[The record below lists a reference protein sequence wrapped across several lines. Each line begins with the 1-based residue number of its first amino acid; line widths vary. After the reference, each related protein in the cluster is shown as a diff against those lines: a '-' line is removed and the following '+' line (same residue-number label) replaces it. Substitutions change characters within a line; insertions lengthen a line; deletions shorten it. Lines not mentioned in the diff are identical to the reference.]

1 MAKAPVIEEKQLRHM
16 LKVASVTG
24 ESPLRD
30 AALLYVAYGIGCM
43 LTEMASLTIADYLNE
58 DGSVR
63 EESRIRASIAQNSR
77 ERPLFWTNPR
87 VVGALDAYLAY
98 RLKAR
103 HGVTVRKAAYRGL
116 DPDGPLFLRA
126 DGQPYQLTKRTT
138 GKGSVSYSCDSL
150 SQVFR
155 RLHSQA
161 GVEGGHAMAAR
172 RTFAVRLHRK
182 GYDVRHITEL
192 LGLSTISAT
201 KRLIDSDPVRLA
213 DLVAGAV

>member
-16 LKVASVTG
+16 LKVAGVTG

-30 AALLYVAYGIGCM
+30 AALLYVAYGTGCM
-43 LTEMASLTIADYLNE
+43 LTELASLTVADYLNE

-63 EESRIRASIAQNSR
+63 EESRIRAAIAQNSR
-77 ERPLFWTNPR
+77 ERPLYWSNPR
-87 VVGALDAYLAY
+87 VTGAVDSYLAH
-98 RLKAR
+98 RLKGK
-103 HGVTVRKAAYRGL
+103 HGVTVRKAAFRGL

-138 GKGSVSYSCDSL
+138 RAGTVSYSCDSL

-155 RLHSQA
+155 RLHAQA

-182 GYDVRHITEL
+182 GYDTRHIACL
-192 LGLSTISAT
+192 LGLSTITAA

>member
-24 ESPLRD
+24 ESPVRD
-30 AALLYVAYGIGCM
+30 TALLYVAYGTGCM
-43 LTEMASLTIADYLNE
+43 LTELASLTVADYLNE

-63 EESRIRASIAQNSR
+63 EASCVRAAIAQNSR
-77 ERPLFWTNPR
+77 ERPLYWSNPR
-87 VVGALDAYLAY
+87 VTGAVDAYLAY
-98 RLKAR
+98 RLKAK
-103 HGVTVRKAAYRGL
+103 HGVTVRKGSFRGL
-116 DPDGPLFLRA
+116 DPHGPLFLRA
-126 DGQPYQLTKRTT
+126 DGQPYQLIKRTT
-138 GKGSVSYSCDSL
+138 VTGALSYSCDSL
-150 SQVFR
+150 SQVFK
-155 RLHSQA
+155 RLHAQA
-161 GVEGGHAMAAR
+161 GVEGHAMAAR

-192 LGLSTISAT
+192 LGLSTITST